1 MSYEHNNNN
10 LILQFK
16 GKIIINIVVI
26 KKNYDKKKN
35 KQSLFKW
42 NGKRK
47 GELREVLSIKRE
59 GFPH

>member
-26 KKNYDKKKN
+26 KKNYDKKKIN
-35 KQSLFKW
+35 RVCSSEMESEKE
-42 NGKRK
+42 N
-47 GELREVLSIKRE
+47 
-59 GFPH
+59 

>member
-35 KQSLFKW
+35 KQSLFK
-42 NGKRK
+42 
-47 GELREVLSIKRE
+47 
-59 GFPH
+59 